1 MKLNK
6 KILVLSA
13 LLCLG
18 LGGCVGPSGNS
29 GAGSEESL
37 APWSDPGTADFVN
50 VTEFDEPIDVRTDD
64 QKAFI
69 EYDGDYSALQQSD
82 FTGTYHTNPNESQ
95 SEAKTFEIAF
105 EHGTDKEVSS
115 YEVEISLK
123 NNMEDAW
130 SFPAKDG
137 KATIQNLFIGSTYY
151 YRVKA
156 NYAEGEPEYSFVK
169 TLQTVDAA
177 PRIVNI
183 DGMTNCRDLGGKMTA
198 SGAKIRQGLLYRTA
212 SLDDNQSGSIITD
225 TGRAVARK
233 YLGMKTEIDL
243 RGGPNGTGGEGSGS
257 FTGSSKLDAE
267 TDYKFI
273 PFAYSNG
280 KDNLFRNII
289 PVRRFFETL
298 ATPEAFPAFFHCR
311 IGTDRT
317 GLCATLLNGLLGLSL
332 QEIYQDYLFSNFG
345 RIGKTSTVGQANED
359 GIAGY
364 VHELTAFDGETLQER
379 VYNFLL
385 TIGVKEATLQNILDT
400 MLEGPKPELNP
411 KKVNLTHAEDFDL
424 DGATIVDSDAFRS
437 PEKAAKLSRGNKISY
452 TFTSDKAVE
461 ASITAM
467 MTSKTT
473 SGALNSALKVTLDGT
488 ELSLYDTSFATNK
501 LGFGT
506 NDEYWEPAKLVD
518 GVALSAASHTLE
530 VESTFGTD
538 IKITDMVL
546 TLGGDATIALV
557 K

>member
-1 MKLNK
+1 M
-6 KILVLSA
+6 
-13 LLCLG
+13 
-18 LGGCVGPSGNS
+18 
-29 GAGSEESL
+29 
-37 APWSDPGTADFVN
+37 
-50 VTEFDEPIDVRTDD
+50 RTDD

-69 EYDGDYSALQQSD
+69 EYDGDYSQLQQSD

-105 EHGTDKEVSS
+105 YHETDKEVSS

-130 SFPAKDG
+130 SFPCKDN

-156 NYAEGEPEYSFVK
+156 NFEGEDPEYSFVK
-169 TLQTVDAA
+169 TLETIDAA

-183 DGMTNCRDLGGKMTA
+183 DGMTNCRDLGGKLTA

-212 SLDDNQSGSIITD
+212 SLDDSQSQSIITD
-225 TGRAVARK
+225 TGRNTARK

-364 VHELTAFDGETLQER
+364 VNELAAFDGDTLQER
-379 VYNFLL
+379 IYNFLL
-385 TIGVKEATLQNILDT
+385 TIGVKEATLENILDV
-400 MLEGPKPELNP
+400 MLEGPKPELNA
-411 KKVNLTHAEDFDL
+411 KKINVTHAEQFEL
-424 DGATIVDSDAFRS
+424 TGATIVDSTEFRS
-437 PEKAAKLSRGNKISY
+437 PEKAAKLSTGNKIAY
-452 TFTSDKAVE
+452 TFTSSKAVDT
-461 ASITAM
+461 SITAM
-467 MTSKTT
+467 MTCKNT
-473 SGALNSALKVTLDGT
+473 SSNLASALKVTLDGT

-518 GVALSAASHTLE
+518 GVALSAASHTIE
-530 VESTFGTD
+530 VENLFSAD

-546 TLGGDATIALV
+546 TLGGDTEIALA
-557 K
+557 

>member
-18 LGGCVGPSGNS
+18 LGACTGPAKGSS
-29 GAGSEESL
+29 GAEESSA
-37 APWSDPGTADFVN
+37 APWSDPGSESFTE
-50 VTEFDEPIDVRTDD
+50 VTEFDDPIDVRTDD

-69 EYDGDYSALQQSD
+69 EYDGDYSQLQQND

-105 EHGTDKEVSS
+105 EHDTDKEVKS

-130 SFPAKDG
+130 SFPCKDK

-156 NYAEGEPEYSFVK
+156 NIEGEEPEYSFVK
-169 TLQTVDAA
+169 TLETVDAA

-212 SLDDNQSGSIITD
+212 SLDDSQSQSIITD
-225 TGRAVARK
+225 TGRNTARK

-364 VHELTAFDGETLQER
+364 VNELAAFDGDTLQER
-379 VYNFLL
+379 IYNFLL
-385 TIGVKEATLQNILDT
+385 TIGVKEATLENILDV
-400 MLEGPKPELNP
+400 MLEGPKPELNA
-411 KKVNLTHAEDFDL
+411 KKINVTHAEQFTL
-424 DGATIVDSDAFRS
+424 DGASIVDSTEFRS
-437 PEKAAKLSRGNKISY
+437 PEKAAKLSTGNKISY
-452 TFTSDKAVE
+452 TFTSSKAVDT
-461 ASITAM
+461 SITAM
-467 MTSKTT
+467 MTCKNT
-473 SGALNSALKVTLDGT
+473 SSNLASALKVKLDGT

-518 GVALSAASHTLE
+518 GVALSAASHTIE
-530 VESTFGTD
+530 VENLFSAD

-546 TLGGDATIALV
+546 TLGGDTEIALA
-557 K
+557 

>member
-18 LGGCVGPSGNS
+18 LGGCVPPVSGS
-29 GAGSEESL
+29 SATSEQSI
-37 APWSDPGTADFVN
+37 APWSDPGTADFTS
-50 VTEFDEPIDVRTDD
+50 VTEFEEPIDVRTED

-69 EYDGDYSALQQSD
+69 EYDGDYSQLQQSD
-82 FTGTYHTNPNESQ
+82 FTGTFHTNPNESQ
-95 SEAKTFEIAF
+95 SEAKTFEIEF
-105 EHGTDKEVSS
+105 EHETDKEVTS

-130 SFPAKDG
+130 TFPCTEK

-169 TLQTVDAA
+169 TLETVDAA

-183 DGMTNCRDLGGKMTA
+183 SGMTNCRDLGGKMTA

-212 SLDDNQSGSIITD
+212 SLDDNQSGSIIND

-257 FTGSSKLDAE
+257 FTGSSKLDSE

-289 PVRRFFETL
+289 PVRRFFETM

-345 RIGKTSTVGQANED
+345 KIGKTSTVGQANED

-364 VHELTAFDGETLQER
+364 VHELTAFDGDTLQER

-385 TIGVKEATLQNILDT
+385 TIGVKESTLQNILDT

-411 KKVNLTHAEDFDL
+411 KKINLTHAESFDL
-424 DGATIVDSDAFRS
+424 TGASIVDSTEFRS
-437 PEKAAKLSRGNKISY
+437 PEKAAKLSQGNKIAY
-452 TFTSDKAVE
+452 TFTSSKAVE
-461 ASITAM
+461 TSITAM
-467 MTSKTT
+467 MTSKNT
-473 SGALNSALKVTLDGT
+473 SSNLASALKVTLDGT
-488 ELSLYDTSFATNK
+488 ELSIKNTSFATNQ

-506 NDEYWEPAKLVD
+506 NDEYWEPAKLID
-518 GVALSAASHTLE
+518 GVSLSAASHTIEIENLI
-530 VESTFGTD
+530 SSD

-546 TLGGDATIALV
+546 TLGGDTEITLA
-557 K
+557 

>member
-13 LLCLG
+13 LLCMG
-18 LGGCVGPSGNS
+18 LGGCVGPASNSSGT
-29 GAGSEESL
+29 SEESI
-37 APWSDPGTADFVN
+37 APWSDPGTADFTDL
-50 VTEFDEPIDVRTDD
+50 TEFEEPIDVRTED

-69 EYDGDYSALQQSD
+69 EYDGDYSQLQQSD
-82 FTGTYHTNPNESQ
+82 FTGTYHTDPNKSQ
-95 SEAKTFEIAF
+95 SEANTFEIEF
-105 EHGTDKEVSS
+105 NHETDKEVTS
-115 YEVEISLK
+115 YEIEMSLK

-130 SFPAKDG
+130 SFPCTDK
-137 KATIQNLFIGSTYY
+137 KATIQNLFIGSKYY

-169 TLQTVDAA
+169 TLETVDAA

-183 DGMTNCRDLGGKMTA
+183 SGMTNCRDLGGKMTS

-212 SLDDNQSGSIITD
+212 SLDDNQSGSIIND

-257 FTGSSKLDAE
+257 FTGSSKLDSE

-289 PVRRFFETL
+289 PVRRFFETM

-345 RIGKTSTVGQANED
+345 KIGKTSTVGQANED

-364 VHELTAFDGETLQER
+364 VHELTAFDGDTLQER

-385 TIGVKEATLQNILDT
+385 TIGVKESTLQNILDT
-400 MLEGPKPELNP
+400 MLEGPKPELNA
-411 KKVNLTHAEDFDL
+411 KKINLTHAESFDL
-424 DGATIVDSDAFRS
+424 TGASIVDSTEFRS
-437 PEKAAKLSRGNKISY
+437 PEKAAKLSQGNKIAY
-452 TFTSDKAVE
+452 TFTSSKAVE
-461 ASITAM
+461 TSITAM
-467 MTSKTT
+467 MTSKNT
-473 SGALNSALKVTLDGT
+473 SSNLASALKVTLDGT
-488 ELSLYDTSFATNK
+488 ELSIKDTSFATNQ

-506 NDEYWEPAKLVD
+506 NDEYWEPAKLID
-518 GVALSAASHTLE
+518 GVSLSAASHTIE
-530 VESTFGTD
+530 VENLISSD

-546 TLGGDATIALV
+546 TLGGDTEITLA
-557 K
+557 

>member
-13 LLCLG
+13 LLCMG
-18 LGGCVGPSGNS
+18 LGGCVGPANS
-29 GAGSEESL
+29 GSGTSEESI
-37 APWSDPGTADFVN
+37 APWSDPGTADFTN
-50 VTEFDEPIDVRTDD
+50 LTEFEEPIDVRTED

-69 EYDGDYSALQQSD
+69 EYDGDYSQLQQSD
-82 FTGTYHTNPNESQ
+82 FTGTYHTDPNQSQ
-95 SEAKTFEIAF
+95 SEANTFEIEF
-105 EHGTDKEVSS
+105 EHETDKEVES
-115 YEVEISLK
+115 YEIEMSLK

-130 SFPAKDG
+130 SFPCTDN
-137 KATIQNLFIGSTYY
+137 KATIQNLFIGSKYY

-169 TLQTVDAA
+169 TLETVDAA

-183 DGMTNCRDLGGKMTA
+183 SGMTNCRDLGGKMTA

-212 SLDDNQSGSIITD
+212 SLDDNQSGSIIND

-257 FTGSSKLDAE
+257 FTGSSKLDSE

-345 RIGKTSTVGQANED
+345 KIGKTSTVGQANED

-364 VHELTAFDGETLQER
+364 VHELTAFDGDTLQER

-385 TIGVKEATLQNILDT
+385 TIGVKESTLENILDT

-411 KKVNLTHAEDFDL
+411 KKINLTHAEDFDL
-424 DGATIVDSDAFRS
+424 TGASIVDSTEFRS
-437 PEKAAKLSRGNKISY
+437 PEKAAKLSQGNKISY
-452 TFTSDKAVE
+452 TFTSSKAVE
-461 ASITAM
+461 TSITAM
-467 MTSKTT
+467 MTSKNT
-473 SGALNSALKVTLDGT
+473 SSNLASALKVTLDGT
-488 ELSLYDTSFATNK
+488 ELSIKDTSFATNQ

-506 NDEYWEPAKLVD
+506 NDEYWEPAKLID
-518 GVALSAASHTLE
+518 GVSLSAASHTIE
-530 VESTFGTD
+530 VVNLISSD

-546 TLGGDATIALV
+546 TLGGDTEIALA
-557 K
+557 